1 MTCNGTCSSLSALR
15 RTPTCRDDARVR
27 RALDRV
33 PCASRLTN
41 LLSASVEKAGP
52 QSLVTV
58 GGARVS
64 ALDGLKGA
72 PMRIALRCRFG
83 SEPGSGAGCS
93 TARPQRKR
101 PIGRARGNNHRYRE
115 RSELLPGI
123 SLISQAVKTF
133 GLLAYAF
140 SWGRRYSLGKEC
152 LRRA

>member
-1 MTCNGTCSSLSALR
+1 MLESQRFEADADLPG
-15 RTPTCRDDARVR
+15 DDARVR

-83 SEPGSGAGCS
+83 SLQGGGQRRGLFGCKAS
-93 TARPQRKR
+93 KKA
-101 PIGRARGNNHRYRE
+101 
-115 RSELLPGI
+115 
-123 SLISQAVKTF
+123 
-133 GLLAYAF
+133 AY
-140 SWGRRYSLGKEC
+140 WPR
-152 LRRA
+152 